1 MKEEP
6 AMGKCPGRAVQAQET
21 GQEEIPKQA
30 RACLGPS
37 VLENKGKDE
46 QERKGWRSWPDV
58 FIQEALYGWI
68 LF

>member
-6 AMGKCPGRAVQAQET
+6 AMGKCPGRAVQAQEM

-46 QERKGWRSWPDV
+46 QERKG
-58 FIQEALYGWI
+58 
-68 LF
+68 